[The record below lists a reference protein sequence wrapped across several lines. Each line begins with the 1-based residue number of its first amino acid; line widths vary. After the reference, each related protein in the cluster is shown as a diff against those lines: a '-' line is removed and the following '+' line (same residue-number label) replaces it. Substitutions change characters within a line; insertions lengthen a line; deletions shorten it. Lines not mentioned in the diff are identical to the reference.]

1 MKRRDFVSTATTGAL
16 GLSVLGSGALHAS
29 IPHDFV
35 SPIMD
40 FRGWLWIGRRP
51 EKSPAEWQALF
62 TRLRGAGFKGILVGG
77 AFDPAMA
84 DAAHSADIEYHR
96 WLWILNRAGD
106 TWARANHPEWF
117 TVSRNG
123 DSTLDVPPYVNYYRW
138 VCPSRAPVREYL
150 RNVIDE
156 AAAQPGLDGIH
167 LDYIRYCDVILPR
180 GLWERYDLVQ
190 DRELPEFDFCYC
202 EECREQFG
210 RLSGRDPLELDDPP
224 SDPDWA
230 RFRWDSVTRVVT
242 DLSKVTH
249 ARGLTISAAVFAT
262 PALARKLVRQ
272 AWDEWP
278 VDRLF
283 PMLYHPAYDQDIPWI
298 GRSVEEGIRALQ
310 GTNRELNA
318 GLYLPALAPEE
329 LAEAIRLSRAAGSAG
344 FSLFDINPMTDDHIA
359 AVEAT
364 MRELSP
370 KPLQPAG

>member
-29 IPHDFV
+29 ISHRPGRLSSDY
-35 SPIMD
+35 S
-40 FRGWLWIGRRP
+40 GWLWIGRRP

-77 AFDPAMA
+77 AFDPSMA
-84 DAAHSADIEYHR
+84 DAAHSADLEYHR

-106 TWARANHPEWF
+106 TWARENHPEWF
-117 TVSRNG
+117 TVSRKG

-210 RLSGRDPLELDDPP
+210 RLSGRDPLELDDPS
-224 SDPDWA
+224 SDPYWA

-242 DLSKVTH
+242 ELSEVTH
-249 ARGLTISAAVFAT
+249 ARGLSISAAVFAT

-310 GTNRELNA
+310 GTNTELNA

-329 LAEAIRLSRAAGSAG
+329 LAEAIRLSRAAGAAG
-344 FSLFDINPMTDDHIA
+344 FCLFDINPMTDDHIA

-364 MRELSP
+364 MREMSRER
-370 KPLQPAG
+370 LQPTG